1 MSPQTL
7 DPMKN
12 LFSFYSRL
20 KSLFFGVLIA
30 NTFFTITLSAQDEPS
45 LSADLTAH
53 FFSPQNVGLSSPQ
66 VADFTKY
73 GNLNVNQ
80 FNGLLDMSIPL
91 PGYKDRDFDLPMS
104 IKYVSSGFIP
114 SKRPSPVGLNWF
126 LNFGGV
132 VSRKVNGSPDD
143 VKGCYTDSDEKKYI
157 KDGLWAAI
165 QTSKFDYYDQNALL
179 TFNVSKNAYKH
190 GTPYTIGD
198 IKYDLEPDVFTFNAG
213 KHSGSFIIDN
223 QGKPKLLSGDSLYKI
238 DLKGLTVQEYSTTEA
253 PKNSVIRITAPDGYI
268 YEFGGHISTLE
279 YFIPNNPSG
288 TDIRPRYITA
298 WHLSCIYAPNQ
309 RNIAFGYD
317 SFSQPHIY
325 NYFTYYH
332 CDDEIRN
339 FCLHPDF
346 RDGAP
351 VVMKYGKSKRY
362 YMKDDIH
369 VPILRVVSIGGEP
382 VIRFTT
388 SDRTKF
394 YNDNDVPT
402 KCYDKVQYYWDGEE
416 IKSVSFTYT
425 DKNGYF
431 FLESIDDSE
440 HGKYTFQYDLSM
452 GLPSPLTITTDHWG
466 FWKGKNITQ
475 MSQAEIG
482 SYTYRIEENNAVDT
496 SYCRATLLNKVIYPA
511 GGTSVIEYEPNIYHS
526 YFYRDNASFNHLLTK
541 TGPEGVYA
549 GGARVKA
556 ITNYDNVADL
566 TAYKR
571 RSFEYSKP
579 GEATGSGV
587 LLLKPKYG
595 ISFRRYFTTS
605 QWIDIGNDRAMVET
619 THNTSDLLIC
629 ANSFGFNNPSDE
641 YFICYPDVTEKVGTG
656 GYNHYHYSSWLD
668 IPDRNDITKTLHRY
682 DEIISDY
689 TLCEKAR
696 MYILND
702 MSRFRGKL
710 LYKKTYSKWNH
721 EINYINYKYNTLNAC
736 TDYNVSMTGT
746 MFGNTTYKIYL
757 KPCLLLEET
766 SLDSTGFGTTKKY
779 TYNELNQLASVLETG
794 SNGTCHGQINQYV
807 TDFPSAFLSKP
818 FQMLKD
824 KNMIDTPIKVIKTI
838 RKDPNGRD
846 LAIDAI
852 ERSYGIF
859 GDLPLVATIKR
870 LESNEP
876 VPVTMSVLNTKLKV
890 QESYLKYDQYG
901 NPVHIKQKDGRDVVY
916 VWINRGNYPL
926 AQIQN
931 ATYDQVKAAMNG
943 ISPELYS
950 ASKDTGDRTIEDLYD
965 SPFLK
970 DAHITSYKYKYG
982 VGITRITD
990 PQRISTYYEYDKSNR
1005 LSSVYLR
1012 EMGLN
1017 RIIESYEYHLPN

>member
-1 MSPQTL
+1 
-7 DPMKN
+7 MKN
-12 LFSFYSRL
+12 GFFVQRYLRL
-20 KSLFFGVLIA
+20 LVSVTTNIFIMISV
-30 NTFFTITLSAQDEPS
+30 SAQDISSPTS
-45 LSADLTAH
+45 DLTAH
-53 FFSPQNVGLSSPQ
+53 FFSPQNIGLSSPQ
-66 VADFTKY
+66 VADFSKY
-73 GNLNVNQ
+73 GNLNINQ
-80 FNGLLDMSIPL
+80 FNGLLDMSVPL

-165 QTSKFDYYDQNALL
+165 QTSKFDYYDQNSLL
-179 TFNVSKNAYKH
+179 DFNVSKNAFRH
-190 GTPYTIGD
+190 GTPYLEGD
-198 IKYDLEPDVFTFNAG
+198 VKYDLEPDIFTFNVG
-213 KHSGSFIIDN
+213 KHTGSFIIDN

-253 PKNSVIRITAPDGYI
+253 PVSSVIKITAPDGYI
-268 YEFGGHISTLE
+268 YEFGGHLSSLE
-279 YFIPNNPSG
+279 YFIPNNPKDI
-288 TDIRPRYITA
+288 DIRPRYITS
-298 WHLSCIYAPNQ
+298 WHLSSIHAPNQ
-309 RNIAFGYD
+309 RRIDFGYN
-317 SFSQPHIY
+317 SINQPYRY
-325 NYFTYYH
+325 NYFSYYSCIGNAFTTYSTGQVSSNGFGYE
-332 CDDEIRN
+332 D
-339 FCLHPDF
+339 P
-346 RDGAP
+346 
-351 VVMKYGKSKRY
+351 KRFE
-362 YMKDDIH
+362 MKDDIY
-369 VPILRVVSIGGEP
+369 VPILRQISIGGEI
-382 VIRFTT
+382 VILFTM
-388 SDRTKF
+388 SDRNKF
-394 YNDNDVPT
+394 YDDADLPS
-402 KCYDKVQYYWDGEE
+402 KGYDKIQYYWNGQE
-416 IKSVSFTYT
+416 IKSVNFTYV
-425 DKNGYF
+425 DKDGYF
-431 FLESIDDSE
+431 FLESVTDSE
-440 HGKYTFQYDLSM
+440 QGKYTFQYYHPST
-452 GLPSPLTITTDHWG
+452 LPSPLTVTTDHWG
-466 FWKGKNITQ
+466 FWKGNNITH
-475 MSQAEIG
+475 MNRAEIANW
-482 SYTYRIEENNAVDT
+482 SRHVAENREVDT
-496 SYCRATLLNKVIYPA
+496 SYCRTNLLKKIVYPT
-511 GGTSVIEYEPNIYHS
+511 GGFSIVEYEPNIYHS
-526 YFYRDNASFNHLLTK
+526 YFRRDSTSFAHLPIQTK
-541 TGPEGVYA
+541 STGEYA

-556 ITNYDNVADL
+556 IINYDKVADL
-566 TAYKR
+566 TSYKR
-571 RSFEYSKP
+571 HSFEYSKP
-579 GEATGSGV
+579 GAMTGSGV
-587 LLLKPKYG
+587 LLLKPKYE
-595 ISFRRYFTTS
+595 ISFSRSYNTLGVCT
-605 QWIDIGNDRAMVET
+605 IDGKLCTYSTINDCYET
-619 THNTSDLLIC
+619 MIC

-641 YFICYPDVTEKVGTG
+641 YFICYPDVVEKVGTG
-656 GYNHYHYSSWLD
+656 GYNHYHYSSWID
-668 IPDRNDITKTLHRY
+668 IPDRNDITTNLY
-682 DEIISDY
+682 TYNYNISDY
-689 TLCEKAR
+689 ALCEKAR

-721 EINYINYKYNTLNAC
+721 EINSINYKYNTLNAC

-807 TDFPSAFLSKP
+807 TDFPSTFLSKP

-838 RKDPNGRD
+838 RKDPKGRD

-859 GDLPLVATIKR
+859 GNLPLVASIKR

-901 NPVHIKQKDGRDVVY
+901 NPVHIKQKDGKDVVY

-950 ASKDTGDRTIEDLYD
+950 ASKDTGDITIKELYD
-965 SPFLK
+965 SPSLK

-1005 LSSVYLR
+1005 LSSVYLL